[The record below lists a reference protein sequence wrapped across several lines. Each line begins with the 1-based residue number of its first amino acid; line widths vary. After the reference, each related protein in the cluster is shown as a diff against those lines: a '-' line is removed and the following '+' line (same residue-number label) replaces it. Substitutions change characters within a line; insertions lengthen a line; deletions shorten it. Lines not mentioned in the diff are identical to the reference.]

1 MPITLRPPPGT
12 AGAAWPAIAVG
23 LFVAFGGVLFGY
35 DTGTIGGIL
44 AMPYW
49 LKEFSTGATDADG
62 NPAITASQSS
72 MIVSILS
79 AGTFFGALT
88 AAPTGDF
95 FGRRVGLMVTMMVF
109 SLGVVLQTAA
119 TSIPLFVAGRFFAG
133 YGVGMVSALIPL
145 YQSETAPKWIRG
157 AVVGAYQWAITI
169 VCSKSQSAIAAEH

>member
-1 MPITLRPPPGT
+1 MPIQLRPPPGT
-12 AGAAWPAIAVG
+12 PGAAWPAICVG

-49 LKEFSTGATDADG
+49 LKTFSTGYTVDG
-62 NPAITASQSS
+62 LPAITSSQSS
-72 MIVSILS
+72 QIVSILS

-95 FGRRVGLMVTMMVF
+95 FGRRYGLMVTMVVF
-109 SLGVVLQTAA
+109 CIGVILQTIA
-119 TSIPLFVAGRFFAG
+119 TDIPVFTAGRFFAG

-157 AVVGAYQWAITI
+157 TVVVSDFATLPL
-169 VCSKSQSAIAAEH
+169 